1 MALSAPGTE
10 TTLGFP
16 MNSRNSPWRTLSG
29 IVLLASLCPLA
40 WGESCIGVVPSGG
53 TAFWRQ
59 VEIGARQAA
68 VDLGVPIYYR
78 GPTREGDVTAQLQV
92 IELILARGCKALVIA
107 PSGVE
112 VGRRVDELAALGIPT
127 VYIDRDLAGSAA
139 LGLVSTDNFAAGL
152 QAGEHMVELLGGGG
166 RVAAL
171 RLRRGLHSTSERERG
186 FIQGAQAGGLQVTI
200 DAYVGDDSQL
210 AMLTLS
216 NRLDQFDGLFTPNS
230 TSSRAALA
238 AMRRLQKAGQRVHV
252 GFDGD
257 EVLLEALRLG
267 DINALFLQ
275 QPRLIGYQ
283 SVVQARQAATDGLA
297 DTPVYTALK
306 ARLVTRANMSEL
318 YEELQDL
325 PPAP

>member
-1 MALSAPGTE
+1 MH
-10 TTLGFP
+10 
-16 MNSRNSPWRTLSG
+16 SRNRLWRTLSG
-29 IVLLASLCPLA
+29 GVLLASLCPLA
-40 WGESCIGVVPSGG
+40 WGADCIGVVPSGS

-68 VDLGVPIYYR
+68 VDLGVAIYYR
-78 GPTREGDVTAQLQV
+78 GPSRDGDVTAQLQV
-92 IELILARGCKALVIA
+92 IELIRARGCKALVIA
-107 PSGVE
+107 PGGE
-112 VGRRVDELAALGIPT
+112 EIGRRVGELAALGIPT
-127 VYIDRDLAGSAA
+127 IYIDRDLAGSAA
-139 LGLVSTDNFAAGL
+139 LGLVATDNFAAGL
-152 QAGEHMVELLGGGG
+152 QAGEHMAGLLGGRG
-166 RVAAL
+166 RVALL
-171 RLRRGLHSTSERERG
+171 RLRRGLHSTGERERG
-186 FIQGAQAGGLQVTI
+186 FIQGAEAGGLRVTI

-267 DINALFLQ
+267 DIHALFLQ
-275 QPRLIGYQ
+275 QPRVIGYQ
-283 SVVQARQAATDGLA
+283 AVVQARQAATTGLA
-297 DTPVYTALK
+297 KTPVHIALK

-318 YEELQDL
+318 HDELQDL

>member
-1 MALSAPGTE
+1 M
-10 TTLGFP
+10 
-16 MNSRNSPWRTLSG
+16 
-29 IVLLASLCPLA
+29 
-40 WGESCIGVVPSGG
+40 
-53 TAFWRQ
+53 
-59 VEIGARQAA
+59 GARQAA
-68 VDLGVPIYYR
+68 LDLGVAIYYR
-78 GPTREGDVTAQLQV
+78 GPRREGDVTAQLQV
-92 IELILARGCKALVIA
+92 IELILARGCQALVIA
-107 PSGVE
+107 PGGQSI
-112 VGRRVDELAALGIPT
+112 GRRVGELSALGIPT
-127 VYIDRDLAGSAA
+127 IYIDRDLAGSAA
-139 LGLVSTDNFAAGL
+139 LGLVATDNFAAGL
-152 QAGEHMVELLGGGG
+152 QAGEHMVGLLGGRG
-166 RVAAL
+166 RVALL

-186 FIQGAQAGGLQVTI
+186 FIQGAEAGGLQVTI

-267 DINALFLQ
+267 DISALFLQ

-283 SVVQARQAATDGLA
+283 SVTQARQAATTGLA
-297 DTPVYTALK
+297 NTPVHTALK

-318 YEELQDL
+318 HEELQNL
-325 PPAP
+325 PPEP